1 VGRRGWLVL
10 GLGGLL
16 VLPAVLF
23 VVANVLKHGLGFPA
37 LADALGPLAEPR
49 GVAEAVV
56 SAAVLLGPVLAMA
69 VVLAPIVRL
78 RTARSMGALEAT
90 VSLRV
95 RRANLM
101 VAGLAFAVL
110 AVLGAYLLAENARC
124 WFGSSVAC

>member
-1 VGRRGWLVL
+1 VL

-23 VVANVLKHGLGFPA
+23 VVANVLKYELGFPA

-49 GVAEAVV
+49 GVVEGVVTAVV
-56 SAAVLLGPVLAMA
+56 VLGPVLALA
-69 VVLAPIVRL
+69 VALAPIVRL
-78 RTARSMGALEAT
+78 RTARSRDGLEAT

-95 RRANLM
+95 RRANLV
-101 VAGLAFAVL
+101 VAGLAFTVL
-110 AVLGAYLLAENARC
+110 TILGAYLFAENAGC